1 MTLKEFSVAVASDE
15 RGVLIFHIPTS
26 KVPEGIQI
34 LRAVGGGVTPTPKAT
49 VEEAPDQCEKLK
61 NTRLGFD
68 SVLAMC
74 SIADVVVYEGA
85 NEYCRVYVN
94 WEIDPAR
101 PGYNSWG
108 ETEYKMFLRSLFAG
122 TFNVVK
128 IRRDGKKVSLV
139 FSAARAAGP
148 VETKIVFAPA

>member
-61 NTRLGFD
+61 NARLGFD
-68 SVLAMC
+68 RVLAMC
-74 SIADVVVYEGA
+74 SIADVIVSAGA
-85 NEYCRVYVN
+85 NGYCRVYVN
-94 WEIDPAR
+94 WESDPSR
-101 PGYNSWG
+101 LGYNSWG
-108 ETEYKMFLRSLFAG
+108 ETAYKPFLRSLFAG

-128 IRRDGKKVSLV
+128 VRREEKKTSLV

-148 VETKIVFAPA
+148 VETKIVFVPA